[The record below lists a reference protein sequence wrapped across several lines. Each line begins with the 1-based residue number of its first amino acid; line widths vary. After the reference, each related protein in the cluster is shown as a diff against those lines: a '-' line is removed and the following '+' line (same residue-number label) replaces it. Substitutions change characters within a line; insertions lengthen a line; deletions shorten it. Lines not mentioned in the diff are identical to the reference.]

1 MRHLTTCAP
10 LAALVALVLFAVTG
24 CPTSVN
30 ARYHKGQDLL
40 AGKQY
45 QPALDEFNKILEK
58 EPDGV
63 MALFGKARCLY
74 GLGKYSEALPAF
86 EDFLKKTYEECDIYR
101 DERYDAEFYRDKC
114 KLALGEEVP
123 QNPADIPPPPMG
135 E

>member
-1 MRHLTTCAP
+1 MSAP
-10 LAALVALVLFAVTG
+10 LAALVALALLAVTG

-30 ARYHKGQDLL
+30 ARYHRGQDLL

-74 GLGKYSEALPAF
+74 GLGKFSEALPAF
-86 EDFLKKTYEECDIYR
+86 EDFLKKTYEQRDIYR
-101 DERYDAEFYRDKC
+101 HERYDAEFYRDKC
-114 KLALGEEVP
+114 KQALGEEVP